1 MMMELDESFQVEF
14 WTCFI
19 LVLPRLSLYVSVSPS
34 PPYLIGKL
42 FQSFQVDV
50 WLTKS

>member
-1 MMMELDESFQVEF
+1 MSPFKSNSGHPLYLFF
-14 WTCFI
+14 
-19 LVLPRLSLYVSVSPS
+19 LASLYVSVSPS